1 MTVKELRLKT
11 DPLDDFN
18 VHFSCVILVDHI
30 STNFSTNFLCINTLT
45 SMLQQTS
52 FNHSR
57 LSEFVFTYMTAII
70 LNILDDVL
78 SCASSAFL
86 VIIKKNVHRSQSN
99 LLKTTQCIVF
109 MCNLSRLYFLQTSL
123 HVSYAFRKS
132 SALSNKC
139 FLTSAGCLNLF
150 SH

>member
-1 MTVKELRLKT
+1 MKFLQMLVQLFFLLANFSTRVKVKELRLLKT
-11 DPLDDFN
+11 DPLDEFN

-99 LLKTTQCIVF
+99 LLKTTYLMSSMYSF
-109 MCNLSRLYFLQTSL
+109 
-123 HVSYAFRKS
+123 HVQFE
-132 SALSNKC
+132 
-139 FLTSAGCLNLF
+139 
-150 SH
+150 